1 MFPFIGPEPSKGY
14 TWMWIIITVSCNGL
28 NIKAKSDVIR
38 KTHELF
44 RFLVRSYPR
53 LIQAQNLDMSTQV
66 KHLRD
71 HVKFSESHRTI
82 TPTCWNQ
89 RIFPL
94 VHPQFYGLLSRTSV
108 DFTAHC
114 IVCIVVIH
122 ISSFITSNNKVFS
135 LQLSHMLNTRKGIVP
150 FLQVQLYQSK
160 PRRPSLHDTVTALW
174 SSEEVLNSSWLK
186 GDFKKQA
193 RFRPWISSI
202 QHIQSD

>member
-1 MFPFIGPEPSKGY
+1 
-14 TWMWIIITVSCNGL
+14 MWIIITVSCNGQ

-38 KTHELF
+38 KTRAIQVPCEKLHTTNPGTEPGYVHASQTLERSCEIQRVTSNYNAHLLKPENIPTGTSSVLWVVEQNF
-44 RFLVRSYPR
+44 SRFYS
-53 LIQAQNLDMSTQV
+53 
-66 KHLRD
+66 
-71 HVKFSESHRTI
+71 
-82 TPTCWNQ
+82 
-89 RIFPL
+89 PL
-94 VHPQFYGLLSRTSV
+94 YCAL
-108 DFTAHC
+108 AA
-114 IVCIVVIH
+114 CIVVVH